1 MYPELAS
8 ASAASC
14 EPVLESMC
22 GNTMTSDDD
31 RLSFFSSFFPTPA
44 LDISSQKLAPFAF
57 VKKTSLLL
65 ALACVA
71 QLWHNGS
78 RSILT
83 EPWHVF
89 LLIQV
94 ILFEIDC
101 AIFYTTLH
109 ELFCQFISWTNLVNF
124 CKFQF
129 LNNCW
134 ISCQVMDGMEIFYD
148 DLIIVNLHVF
158 TSWLKYLLRG

>member
-1 MYPELAS
+1 MNGLHSMILCMHLEIIIGSWYDSVQFLSILTFFKRYINLTSHARAWMQEKMYPELAS
-8 ASAASC
+8 ASAAGR

-71 QLWHNGS
+71 QLWHNGA

-83 EPWHVF
+83 EPVYVF
-89 LLIQV
+89 MLIR
-94 ILFEIDC
+94 FHEI
-101 AIFYTTLH
+101 IK
-109 ELFCQFISWTNLVNF
+109 V
-124 CKFQF
+124 
-129 LNNCW
+129 
-134 ISCQVMDGMEIFYD
+134 
-148 DLIIVNLHVF
+148 
-158 TSWLKYLLRG
+158 LRG

>member
-1 MYPELAS
+1 MMNGLHSMIFCRHLAIRNWVMILNLFSFYLFLPFLNMDISSTFHARAWMQEKMYPELAS
-8 ASAASC
+8 ASVAGR

-71 QLWHNGS
+71 QLCWHNGS

-83 EPWHVF
+83 EP
-89 LLIQV
+89 
-94 ILFEIDC
+94 
-101 AIFYTTLH
+101 
-109 ELFCQFISWTNLVNF
+109 
-124 CKFQF
+124 
-129 LNNCW
+129 
-134 ISCQVMDGMEIFYD
+134 
-148 DLIIVNLHVF
+148 LHVF
-158 TSWLKYLLRG
+158 MLISFHEIIK

>member
-1 MYPELAS
+1 MQEKMYPELAS
-8 ASAASC
+8 ASAASR

-44 LDISSQKLAPFAF
+44 LDISQKLAPFAF

-83 EPWHVF
+83 EPMHDF
-89 LLIQV
+89 LLIKFSFSKRF
-94 ILFEIDC
+94 ILRGEGNC
-101 AIFYTTLH
+101 
-109 ELFCQFISWTNLVNF
+109 LFLQFAFFRDIISW
-124 CKFQF
+124 
-129 LNNCW
+129 
-134 ISCQVMDGMEIFYD
+134 
-148 DLIIVNLHVF
+148 
-158 TSWLKYLLRG
+158 

>member
-1 MYPELAS
+1 MMNGLHSMILCMHLAIIIGSWYDSVQFLSILTFFKRYINLTSHARAWMQEKMYPELAS
-8 ASAASC
+8 AAGR

-83 EPWHVF
+83 EPVYVF
-89 LLIQV
+89 MLIR
-94 ILFEIDC
+94 FDEIIK
-101 AIFYTTLH
+101 A
-109 ELFCQFISWTNLVNF
+109 
-124 CKFQF
+124 
-129 LNNCW
+129 
-134 ISCQVMDGMEIFYD
+134 
-148 DLIIVNLHVF
+148 
-158 TSWLKYLLRG
+158 LRG

>member
-1 MYPELAS
+1 MIGLHSMILCMHLAIRIGS
-8 ASAASC
+8 WFQKYSVSIYSYLVWLPTLMHECKRRCTLSC
-14 EPVLESMC
+14 KIQLQPVLESMC

-83 EPWHVF
+83 EPLHIFMIIRFHEIIKEVHT
-89 LLIQV
+89 LTIRKV
-94 ILFEIDC
+94 I
-101 AIFYTTLH
+101 AKT
-109 ELFCQFISWTNLVNF
+109 LVN
-124 CKFQF
+124 
-129 LNNCW
+129 
-134 ISCQVMDGMEIFYD
+134 
-148 DLIIVNLHVF
+148 
-158 TSWLKYLLRG
+158 